1 MLPQFL
7 SDGIMWQCERVSLIL
22 LSQRGNIQFQRS
34 YQCHGA
40 DCKAYMK
47 QHLNKTLTS
56 ENEFGSVLTVRRCC
70 PKYKKTGAG
79 AAQERYF
86 IVGKKNCQILTNSS
100 KLLSRR

>member
-1 MLPQFL
+1 
-7 SDGIMWQCERVSLIL
+7 MWQRERVSLIL
-22 LSQRGNIQFQRS
+22 LSQRGNTQFQRS

-70 PKYKKTGAG
+70 PKYTKTGAG

-86 IVGKKNCQILTNSS
+86 TVGKTCQILTSSS